1 MSSAARYSPVYAITG
16 TSASALAVITGDAPS
31 AGGTSTS
38 SDPSSPFPTSQVVS
52 PIINTS
58 PANALPS
65 SPSSGNPYLDAT
77 QGHATTV
84 AHSYVNPSSP
94 LQILSDTPTT
104 AGEGLLRQVVTG
116 STYFTTTAASSASGS
131 ILETTPPHSPL
142 QPPLTPTDNFVVTSS
157 AGPLVDS
164 VPATPPDYH
173 GNGDMTVSVAVTTSP
188 RRVNA
193 ANELMIQQGA
203 AQVLHT
209 CTSETCLFRGS
220 GIGVFFFEWGW
231 CV

>member
-1 MSSAARYSPVYAITG
+1 
-16 TSASALAVITGDAPS
+16 
-31 AGGTSTS
+31 
-38 SDPSSPFPTSQVVS
+38 
-52 PIINTS
+52 
-58 PANALPS
+58 
-65 SPSSGNPYLDAT
+65 
-77 QGHATTV
+77 
-84 AHSYVNPSSP
+84 VNPSSP